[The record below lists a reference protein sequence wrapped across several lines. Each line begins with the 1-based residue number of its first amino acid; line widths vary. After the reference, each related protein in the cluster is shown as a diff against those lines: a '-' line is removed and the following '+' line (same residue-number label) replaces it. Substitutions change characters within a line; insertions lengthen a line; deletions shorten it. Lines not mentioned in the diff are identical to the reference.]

1 MSDRNR
7 VLGLLG
13 SAARLFVLAASLAV
27 GLPHARG
34 AEAKPAD
41 DAVPAVPT
49 ALADYVARPDPEF
62 AWKIEGKSERAQGRV
77 LQIALTSQKWQGI
90 LWKHALNLHEP
101 KELKYPRHVLLFI
114 TGGSSDRRPG
124 DDSIRLGLLLAQL
137 TGARVATLHQVPN
150 QPLLGGRKEDDL
162 ISETWLRF
170 LETGDPTWPALFPM
184 AKSAVRAMDAVQAV
198 VKAERNGS
206 VDGFVVTG
214 ASKRGWTS
222 WLTAAADKRVVAVAP
237 MVIDVLNFRPQMK
250 YQLETWGS
258 YSEQIADYTKKGLI
272 KEGPETARET
282 ELRRMVDPYT
292 YLARLTVPKLLIH
305 GTNDRYWTVD
315 ATRWYWD
322 DLAGPKH
329 VLKLPNAGHG
339 LDPGREVALS
349 TLAAFFRHA
358 AGGTP
363 LPRLSW
369 THADGERDFT
379 LEVTSSAKP
388 TSARLWLARSD
399 SKDFRDSKW
408 RSQPLEASGEGYLGK
423 VPKPAAGH
431 VALFG
436 ELRFDMDGLPYSLTT
451 LVRRE

>member
-7 VLGLLG
+7 VLGLLR
-13 SAARLFVLAASLAV
+13 SAACLCVLAASLAV
-27 GLPHARG
+27 GLPHAG
-34 AEAKPAD
+34 GGEAKPAD
-41 DAVPAVPT
+41 DAVPT
-49 ALADYVARPDPEF
+49 ALADYVGRPDPAF
-62 AWKIEGKSERAQGRV
+62 AWKIERTTQRAQGRV
-77 LQIALTSQKWQGI
+77 CQIELTSQKWQETV
-90 LWKHALNLHEP
+90 WKHALNLYEP

-114 TGGSSDRRPG
+114 TGGSSDRKPG
-124 DDSIRLGLLLAQL
+124 EDSLRLGLLLAQL
-137 TGARVATLHQVPN
+137 TGARVAILHQVPN

-170 LETGDPTWPALFPM
+170 LETGDKNWPLLFPM
-184 AKSAVRAMDAVQAV
+184 AKSAVRAMDALQAV
-198 VKAERNGS
+198 VKAEGNGS

-222 WLTAAADKRVVAVAP
+222 WLTAAADRRVVAVAP

-250 YQLETWGS
+250 YQIETWGV

-272 KEGPETARET
+272 KEGPETPRET
-282 ELRRMVDPYT
+282 ELRRMMDPYT
-292 YLARLTVPKLLIH
+292 YRSVLTAPKLLIH

-358 AGGTP
+358 AEGTP

-369 THADGERDFT
+369 THADRGQDLT

-388 TSARLWLARSD
+388 KSARLWLARSD
-399 SKDFRDSKW
+399 TKDFRDSKW
-408 RSQPLEASGEGYLGK
+408 RSEPLEANGEGYLGK

-436 ELRFDMDGLPYSLTT
+436 ELRFDMDGLAYSLTT